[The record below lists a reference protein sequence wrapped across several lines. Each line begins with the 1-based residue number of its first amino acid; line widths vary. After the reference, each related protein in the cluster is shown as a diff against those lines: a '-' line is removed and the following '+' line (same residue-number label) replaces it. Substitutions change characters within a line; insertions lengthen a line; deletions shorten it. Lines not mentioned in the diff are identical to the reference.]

1 MADRNGYIGRAPS
14 DSAVTVARQ
23 TFSPTGV
30 TTDFTFASGYVPGYF
45 DIFINGVKMIEGS
58 DYTSTDGS
66 TFSVLNGGA
75 VNGDVIEG
83 VAYKAFN
90 AATATVGIY
99 SGGDPISTQ
108 ANILNFVGTGNT
120 FALRGSTVDI
130 SISGGAGAGGTFAVN
145 STGIHTTKSVGIG
158 TTTATGAAD
167 TNNTAVLNVGIV
179 TANSLFGTLTG
190 DVTGDVTGTAT
201 GLSGSP
207 NITIN
212 NLTGVAATFTG
223 VLTYEDVTNVD
234 SLGLGTFRNG
244 LIVQGTGTTST
255 TLNVSGVSTF
265 VGFTT
270 FQDNVFVAGVSTLT
284 GNAFVGS
291 AVSIYASSGIVSAT
305 SFYGDGSNLSNIVS
319 GVTLEQAGSSVGS
332 AITTINFASSA
343 TLTTASSGFSTVTIS
358 AGIQTEA
365 GTASGIVTHVRLSS
379 AQDHK
384 ITATGFTT
392 ITSSGDGT
400 EGESHTIRIVN
411 SGIATVGFST
421 YFLFPSGS
429 APSLPTADGAI
440 SLISFTVHDSVGAG
454 CTQLL
459 AGASVNYS

>member
-130 SISGGAGAGGTFAVN
+130 SISGGGAGAGGTWANYDTNTGVSTTKKVKIEN
-145 STGIHTTKSVGIG
+145 DLEVTGVTTSTGGFVGNITG
-158 TTTATGAAD
+158 NVTGNASGSSGSCSGNSATATALQSARNIGGVSFD
-167 TNNTAVLNVGIV
+167 G
-179 TANSLFGTLTG
+179 TG
-190 DVTGDVTGTAT
+190 DINLPGVNQSGTQNTSGTAA
-201 GLSGSP
+201 GLSGTP
-207 NITIN
+207 DITVRN
-212 NLTGVAATFTG
+212 VTGVAATFTG

-234 SLGLGTFRNG
+234 SIG
-244 LIVQGTGTTST
+244 IVTAR
-255 TLNVSGVSTF
+255 SGIR
-265 VGFTT
+265 VG
-270 FQDNVFVAGVSTLT
+270 AGQS
-284 GNAFVGS
+284 VGS
-291 AVSIYASSGIVSAT
+291 DGAAVVY
-305 SFYGDGSNLSNIVS
+305 YGDGSNLTGI
-319 GVTLEQAGSSVGS
+319 AVGL
-332 AITTINFASSA
+332 N
-343 TLTTASSGFSTVTIS
+343 
-358 AGIQTEA
+358 TEA

-459 AGASVNYS
+459 AGASVNHS

>member
-1 MADRNGYIGRAPS
+1 MPDRNGYIGRAPS
-14 DSAVTVARQ
+14 DSSVTVARQ

-45 DIFINGVKMIEGS
+45 DLFINGVKMIEGS

-75 VNGDVIEG
+75 TNGDVLEG

-99 SGGDPISTQ
+99 SGGSPISTQ

-130 SISGGAGAGGTFAVN
+130 SISGSAGAGGTWSTYDSETGITTTKKVKIQN
-145 STGIHTTKSVGIG
+145 DLEITGVTTSTGGFVG
-158 TTTATGAAD
+158 
-167 TNNTAVLNVGIV
+167 N
-179 TANSLFGTLTG
+179 
-190 DVTGDVTGTAT
+190 VTGTAT
-201 GLSGSP
+201 GLSGTP
-207 NITIN
+207 DITIQ

-234 SLGLGTFRNG
+234 SIGIITARSGIEVLGAGIT
-244 LIVQGTGTTST
+244 VTGI
-255 TLNVSGVSTF
+255 STF
-265 VGFTT
+265 YTEVNVGT
-270 FQDNVFVAGVSTLT
+270 AITLDAT
-284 GNAFVGS
+284 
-291 AVSIYASSGIVSAT
+291 SGIVSAT
-305 SFYGDGSNLSNIVS
+305 AFYGDGSNLDNIVS

-332 AITTINFASSA
+332 AITTINFSSGA
-343 TLTTASSGFSTVTIS
+343 TLTTASSGFSTVTIA
-358 AGIQTEA
+358 AGITTEA
-365 GTASGIVTHVRLSS
+365 SSGGAITLDLSS

-384 ITATGFTT
+384 VTATGITT
-392 ITSSGDGT
+392 ITVSGGT
-400 EGESHTIRIVN
+400 EADSHTVRIIN

-429 APSLPTADGAI
+429 TPSLPTADGAK
-440 SLISFTVHDSVGAG
+440 SLISFTINSVGAG
-454 CTQLL
+454 GTELF
-459 AGASVNYS
+459 AGASLNFS